1 MVTLLQKRDV
11 EVHLSNKEMGS
22 WLSLLLTRCVKPVSC
37 CQVKT
42 SANKLNLSVNWAP
55 FFLSMWTNNLSGNS
69 TIDQITTK
77 LLMQNE
83 KKSPVAHLRATLC
96 Q

>member
-1 MVTLLQKRDV
+1 MCKTCQLLSGEDFSKQTKSV
-11 EVHLSNKEMGS
+11 SKLGS
-22 WLSLLLTRCVKPVSC
+22 I
-37 CQVKT
+37 
-42 SANKLNLSVNWAP
+42 
-55 FFLSMWTNNLSGNS
+55 FLSMWTNNLSGNS